1 MSDSISM
8 NRNRAMNSDNKP
20 QNHIGLCGILLI
32 AKKLDIWTDTAKQK
46 EDT

>member
-1 MSDSISM
+1 MSDSMSM
-8 NRNRAMNSDNKP
+8 NMNKAMKSDNNP
-20 QNHIGLCGILLI
+20 QNHTGLCGILLI